1 MEKAHYDA
9 AYTRAYR
16 IEVLQNKHGVLIME
30 HLAVVA
36 DTVQKILD
44 VEMTWKINEDGK
56 IEAVI
61 DAVKDKEFPDLPRFG
76 IRMF

>member
-1 MEKAHYDA
+1 M
-9 AYTRAYR
+9 
-16 IEVLQNKHGVLIME
+16 LQNKHGVLIME

-44 VEMTWKINEDGK
+44 VKMTWKINEDGK

-61 DAVKDKEFPDLPRFG
+61 EAVKDKEFPDLPRFG
-76 IRMF
+76 IECFE

>member
-1 MEKAHYDA
+1 M
-9 AYTRAYR
+9 
-16 IEVLQNKHGVLIME
+16 
-30 HLAVVA
+30 VA

-61 DAVKDKEFPDLPRFG
+61 EAVKDKEFPDSAKVWNSDVFE
-76 IRMF
+76 